1 MFRAEFSSLFLLG
14 THRSRLQLGEVTLHL
29 DGLRHHE
36 LEAAVEGVSEDQTK
50 EEHEEWE

>member
-1 MFRAEFSSLFLLG
+1 MASLLG
-14 THRSRLQLGEVTLHL
+14 AHRPRLQLGEVALHL

-36 LEAAVEGVSEDQTK
+36 LEAAVEGVSEDQAQ